1 MNILV
6 IPSWYPGEQGQ
17 FDGIFIRE
25 QTEALADNFPQHNFM
40 VSHCGNYYLSIS
52 SFRKLIKSFREFLKS
67 KSYIREHKPNLTEYY
82 EPAVTWTD
90 KLGGE
95 IKNICKVHTENYLKA
110 KNKYGKIDLVHAHVS
125 YPAGY
130 AAMKLK
136 EKFRVPY
143 MLTEHMAPFPFERF
157 VLNGKLSG
165 KISEPVL
172 SADIVTAPSR
182 YQSEQIESFGLQKSV
197 VVPNMVNEN
206 LFYPVIRERNKGRVR
221 FLTLTTFTERK
232 GIYELMESILK
243 VSKVNTDC
251 EFMIAGTGELENY
264 IREFIIKNNL
274 TGRIILSVNPDRD
287 EVMKIFR
294 QYDVFL
300 LPSRLESFGI
310 VYVEALACGMP
321 VIATD
326 CGGPKDFVNKDNG
339 LLIEVGNIDQICD
352 AVNFMTMNF
361 YKYDS
366 QKIREHFMNNFS
378 AKTVCSLIITLYER
392 ILKQN

>member
-17 FDGIFIRE
+17 LDGIFIRE
-25 QTEALADNFPQHNFM
+25 QTEALADNFPQHNFI
-40 VSHCGNYYLSIS
+40 VSHCGNYYLSITS
-52 SFRKLIKSFREFLKS
+52 IKKLIKSFRGFVNS
-67 KSYIREHKPNLTEYY
+67 KPYLREHKPNLTEYY
-82 EPAVTWTD
+82 EPAVTWTG
-90 KLGGE
+90 KLSGD
-95 IKNICKVHTENYLKA
+95 IKNICKVHTENFLRA
-110 KNKYGKIDLVHAHVS
+110 KNIFGNIDLVHAHVS

-136 EKFRVPY
+136 KKFGVPY
-143 MLTEHMAPFPFERF
+143 MLTEQMAPFPFERF
-157 VLNGKLSG
+157 VQNGRLSK
-165 KISEPVL
+165 KISEPV
-172 SADIVTAPSR
+172 SCADIVAAPSR
-182 YQSEQIESFGLQKSV
+182 YQSDQIESFGLQKPV

-206 LFYPVIRERNKGRVR
+206 LFYPVINGRNKGKVR

-243 VSKVNTDC
+243 VSRVNTDC

-264 IREFIIKNNL
+264 IREFIKKNNL
-274 TGRIILSVNPDRD
+274 SGRIILSVNPDRD
-287 EVMKIFR
+287 EVMKIFK

-339 LLIEVGNIDQICD
+339 LLIEVGSIDQICD
-352 AVNFMTMNF
+352 AVNFMTVNF

-366 QKIREHFMNNFS
+366 KKIREHFMNNFS
-378 AKTVCSLIITLYER
+378 AKTVCSLIISLYER